1 MTRRLLVSYL
11 TVTVIVLLL
20 LEVPLALFFSQ
31 REEERFIADAERDAV
46 VLASF
51 YEDSLQNGGGLD
63 STFADEFSARTG
75 ARVVVTDIAGISVLD
90 TQLPI
95 DRDFSTRPE
104 VETAL
109 TGHRSGGVRHS
120 ETLSSDLLFV
130 AVPVASGGRI
140 YGTLRLTVDAGEVTE
155 RIYQFWFGLA
165 GVAVVVLLAIGGIGW
180 GIARS
185 VSRPLRELQA
195 SSLRFADGDLAAAQ
209 EPKDAPPE
217 IRELAG
223 TMNTMAARLDEL
235 MVAQRAFVGDA
246 SHQLRTPLT
255 ALRLRL
261 ENLESG
267 LEGEAAVETV
277 AAIEETSR
285 LSELVD
291 DLLRLARSERPTEPA
306 EFDLASIAQDRVETW
321 SALGDQDGVGL
332 ALDGSSVPLTIMAS
346 PGSVEQI
353 LDNLLDNAL
362 KVSPTGS
369 TITVGVRSTPTTG
382 VLTVSDEGPGL
393 DDMSKTRALERFWR
407 GDQTTPGTGLGLAIV
422 QALARASGGDIR
434 LTDSPSGGLSVEVS
448 LPRSLA

>member
-20 LEVPLALFFSQ
+20 LEVPLALFFDQ

-51 YEDSLQNGGGLD
+51 YEDAIQNGGGIDPSL
-63 STFADEFSARTG
+63 AEEFSAKTG
-75 ARVVVTDIAGISVLD
+75 ARVVVTDIAGISLLD
-90 TQLPI
+90 TDRDI

-104 VETAL
+104 IEIAL

-120 ETLSSDLLFV
+120 ETLDSDLLYV
-130 AVPVASGGRI
+130 AVPVASGGRV
-140 YGTLRLTVDAGEVTE
+140 YGALRLTVNRHEVDE
-155 RIYQFWFGLA
+155 RIHKFWFGLV

-185 VSRPLRELQA
+185 VTRPLRDLQG
-195 SSLRFADGDLAAAQ
+195 SSLRFAGGDLRAATV
-209 EPKDAPPE
+209 PKDAPPE

-223 TMNTMAARLDEL
+223 TMNTMASRLDEL
-235 MVAQRAFVGDA
+235 IVAQRSFVGDA

-267 LEGEAAVETV
+267 IEDQEAAQE
-277 AAIEETSR
+277 AMSAIEETAR
-285 LSELVD
+285 LSDLVD
-291 DLLRLARSERPTEPA
+291 DLLRLARSEQPA
-306 EFDLASIAQDRVETW
+306 APVEVDLSSIAQDRVETW
-321 SALGDQDGVGL
+321 SALADQDEVEL
-332 ALDGSSVPLTIMAS
+332 VLDGPSQKLSVLAS

-362 KVSPTGS
+362 KVSPAGS
-369 TITVGVRSTPTTG
+369 TITVRVRSTPTFG
-382 VLTVSDEGPGL
+382 LLSVSDEGPGL
-393 DDMSKTRALERFWR
+393 DDANKTRALERFWR
-407 GDQTTPGTGLGLAIV
+407 GEQTSQGTGLGLAIV
-422 QALARASGGDIR
+422 QALVRACGGEIT
-434 LTDSPSGGLSVEVS
+434 LTDSPSGGLAVEVS
-448 LPRSLA
+448 LPRAP